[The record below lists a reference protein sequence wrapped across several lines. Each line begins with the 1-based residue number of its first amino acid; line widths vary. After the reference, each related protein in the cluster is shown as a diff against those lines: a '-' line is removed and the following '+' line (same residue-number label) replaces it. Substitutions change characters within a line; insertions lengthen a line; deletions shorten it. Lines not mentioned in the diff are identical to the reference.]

1 MNKDEMIKND
11 RRKIMDLLY
20 KLKRGELCTP
30 NCYGCCGDNELD
42 FAYCPDVTDN
52 FEKEL
57 ANLGYRQ
64 IADDE
69 IVIKKRQYEQ
79 LKKYNRDRK
88 RLRLKWQQA
97 KQDLDDIYSNGFVLL
112 VEHHEI
118 VDQVARETRQETAR
132 KIFED
137 IEFYSVRS
145 LNDEIWGNHF
155 KLTDCTMLDLKMKYG
170 IDKEIVY
177 KYRINLGEEK

>member
-11 RRKIMDLLY
+11 RRKIKDLLA

-42 FAYCPDVTDN
+42 FAYCPDVADN

-69 IVIKKRQYEQ
+69 IVIKQTDYVELNKDFYDW
-79 LKKYNRDRK
+79 KKEYDHNCL
-88 RLRLKWQQA
+88 LRLEVFELEKQLERYKNKA
-97 KQDLDDIYSNGFVLL
+97 KHYYNECKLYGSACYIDSDL
-112 VEHHEI
+112 
-118 VDQVARETRQETAR
+118 
-132 KIFED
+132 ED
-137 IEFYSVRS
+137 
-145 LNDEIWGNHF
+145 
-155 KLTDCTMLDLKMKYG
+155 
-170 IDKEIVY
+170 
-177 KYRINLGEEK
+177 